1 MSKVTEY
8 LRGHLL
14 GEVSVRQ
21 EDRKLA
27 SGDNGV
33 LQQMPE
39 MVVYPF
45 NTNDIR
51 KIVRFSWQ
59 LAEKGHIMPLSARG
73 SGQDTSGGSLT
84 KGVVIDLSRHMT
96 RVYEYD
102 SKQKLVR
109 LQPGVINDTLNEALT
124 LQGAA
129 VMSFLGSPMATAGGS
144 VANYTAG
151 PYAGKYG
158 SIAGAVDKL
167 EIILSNGDVL
177 QTGRISK
184 RELEKKKGLQGLE
197 GDIYRGIDALIEDNE
212 KVIANIAPEDS
223 SGYGGIAFVKEK
235 NGSFDL
241 TPLFIGSQGSLGI
254 ISEMILRSDFRSLHV
269 DVIAMTFDD
278 AGKAYDCIDDL
289 EKLNPMYVEYY
300 DARLF
305 EAALKVGESYPFYK
319 QSDAKAQAVLLVGF
333 DDFGDRTRERN
344 VKKAKKIAEKYGAS
358 FDAGRGVKALEY
370 DAARDVT
377 RYTAAPDQ
385 STLESPDIYGRFFVP
400 KLKFD
405 SFTKG
410 LAELESKLHIDL
422 PLSGWALAGSYS
434 VHPVLA
440 LSKTADKQKMLKL
453 LDELAKLITAHG
465 GQFITDGGEGKL
477 KVKFAEQSRDPDETK
492 LYEEIKQICDPHGI
506 LAPGVKVKSDLR
518 AVVALLK

>member
-1 MSKVTEY
+1 MSKITEY

-27 SGDNGV
+27 SYDNGV
-33 LQQMPE
+33 LEQMPE
-39 MVVYPF
+39 MIVYPF

-51 KIVRFSWQ
+51 KIMRFSWQ

-73 SGQDTSGGSLT
+73 SGQDTSGSSLT
-84 KGVVIDLSRHMT
+84 KGVVVDMSRHMT

-102 SKQKLVR
+102 SKQRLVR
-109 LQPGVINDTLNEALT
+109 LQPGVINSTLNEALT
-124 LQGAA
+124 LQGAS
-129 VMSFLGSPMATAGGS
+129 VMPFLGSPLATAGGS

-158 SIAGAVDKL
+158 SVAGVVDKL
-167 EIILSNGDVL
+167 EVVLTNGDVL

-184 RELEKKKGLQGLE
+184 RELEKKKGIQGLE

-212 KVIANIAPEDS
+212 KIIANIAPEDS

-241 TPLFIGSQGSLGI
+241 APLFIGSQGTLGI
-254 ISEMILRSDFRSLHV
+254 ISEMILKSEFRSMHV
-269 DVIAMTFDD
+269 DVVALVFDD
-278 AGKAYDCIDDL
+278 ASKAYDCIDSL

-319 QSDAKAQAVLLVGF
+319 PGSKAQAVLLVGF
-333 DDFGDRTRERN
+333 DDFGDRSREKN
-344 VKKAKKIAEKYGAS
+344 IKKTEKIAQKYNALFS
-358 FDAGRGVKALEY
+358 AGRGVKALEY

-400 KLKFD
+400 KLQFD
-405 SFTKG
+405 SFAKG
-410 LAELESKLHIDL
+410 LAELENKLHIPL
-422 PLSGWALAGSYS
+422 PLSGWALAGSYA
-434 VHPVLA
+434 VHPVFA
-440 LSKTADKQKMLKL
+440 TSKTADKQKILKL
-453 LDELAKLITAHG
+453 MDELSKLIAAHG
-465 GQFITDGGEGKL
+465 GQLITDGGEGKL
-477 KVKFAEQSRDPDETK
+477 KVKFAEQSRNPDETK
-492 LYEEIKQICDPHGI
+492 LYQAIKKICDPHGI
-506 LAPGVKVKSDLR
+506 LAPGVKVNSDLR
-518 AVVALLK
+518 SVIALLK